1 MDKLKRVTGDRIHIT
16 AISGDR
22 PQKVKTISSGG
33 GGGAVIKYTGEYEVT
48 PQSEAVVLE
57 TASKLMTRN
66 VTVNPIPSNYGL
78 ITWNG
83 SVLTV
88 S

>member
-1 MDKLKRVTGDRIHIT
+1 MEKLKRVTGDSIRIT
-16 AISGDR
+16 AISGDS
-22 PQKVKTISSGG
+22 PQKVKAISSGG
-33 GGGAVIKYTGEYEVT
+33 GAIIKYTGEYEVT
-48 PQSEAVVLE
+48 PSSETVVLE
-57 TASKLMTRN
+57 TASRLMTRN